1 MIIYGLT
8 AGGAADNVIEGI
20 EEKIHPDVIREFM
33 NQLPEKAF
41 NFGLRVLLAVVF
53 FLIGVNLIK
62 FIRRIIKKS
71 MKRAN
76 AELGVIQFADS
87 FTKATLYVLLVTFL
101 ASSFGL
107 DAASV
112 VAVLGSA
119 GVAIG
124 LAVQGSLSNLAGGV
138 LILALKPFKVGD
150 YIREGYSEKE
160 GTVTEIQIFY
170 TKLLTPDN
178 QTVILPN
185 GNLANNSLVNVTTQE
200 ARRMDISVGISYQA
214 DLKKAKEVLLQLLA
228 QDEAVL
234 KDRDMLVYVDS
245 LADSCVKLGVRCW
258 FKQEDFWKGKWRIT
272 ENCKLCLDENG
283 IEIAYNQLDV
293 HLDCRPGTEG
303 GYCRD
308 RNGEWCNQGSLPE
321 SE

>member
-1 MIIYGLT
+1 M
-8 AGGAADNVIEGI
+8 DD
-20 EEKIHPDVIREFM
+20 KISSELINEFLS
-33 NQLPEKAF
+33 QLPERAL
-41 NFGLRVLLAVVF
+41 NLGLRILLAVIF
-53 FLIGVNLIK
+53 FLLGIHLIK
-62 FIRRIIKKS
+62 FIRKIIRKS

-76 AELGVIQFADS
+76 AELGVIQFVDS
-87 FTKATLYVLLVTFL
+87 FLKASFYALLVMLL
-101 ASSFGL
+101 ASAFGV

-150 YIREGYSEKE
+150 YIRESYSEKE

-178 QTVILPN
+178 QTVVLPN

-214 DLKKAKEVLLQLLA
+214 DLKRAKEVLNAILA
-228 QDEAVL
+228 GDEAVL
-234 KDRDMLVYVDS
+234 KDRDMLVYVS
-245 LADSCVKLGVRCW
+245 ELSSSCVMLGVRCW
-258 FKQEDFWKGKWRIT
+258 FKQEDFWAGKWRIT
-272 ENCKLCLDENG
+272 ENCKLALDENG
-283 IEIAYNQLDV
+283 IKIAYNQLDV
-293 HLDCRPGTEG
+293 HLDT
-303 GYCRD
+303 
-308 RNGEWCNQGSLPE
+308 GEE
-321 SE
+321 RRA

>member
-1 MIIYGLT
+1 M
-8 AGGAADNVIEGI
+8 AAEGAADNII
-20 EEKIHPDVIREFM
+20 EEIEDLEERMQPDLIKEFM
-33 NQLPEKAF
+33 SQLPEKAL
-41 NFGLRVLLAVVF
+41 NFGVRILLAVVF

-62 FIRRIIKKS
+62 LVRKIIKKS

-76 AELGVIQFADS
+76 AELGVIQFVDS
-87 FTKATLYVLLVTFL
+87 FVRATLYVLLVTLL

-150 YIREGYSEKE
+150 YIKEGYSDKE

-200 ARRMDISVGISYQA
+200 ARRMDISVGISYNA
-214 DLKKAKEVLLQLLA
+214 DLKKAKEVLLQVLA
-228 QDEAVL
+228 GDEAVL
-234 KDRDMLVYVDS
+234 KDRDYLVFVDS

-258 FKQEDFWKGKWRIT
+258 FRQEDFWQGKWRIT
-272 ENCKLCLDENG
+272 ENCKLKLDENG
-283 IEIAYNQLDV
+283 IEIAFNQLDV
-293 HLDCRPGTEG
+293 HLDGKI
-303 GYCRD
+303 
-308 RNGEWCNQGSLPE
+308 QSL
-321 SE
+321 

>member
-1 MIIYGLT
+1 MSILGL
-8 AGGAADNVIEGI
+8 AAEGAADNII
-20 EEKIHPDVIREFM
+20 EEIEDLEERMQPDLIKEFM
-33 NQLPEKAF
+33 SQLPEKAL
-41 NFGLRVLLAVVF
+41 NFGVRILLAVVF

-62 FIRRIIKKS
+62 LVRKIIKKS

-76 AELGVIQFADS
+76 AELGVIQFVDS
-87 FTKATLYVLLVTFL
+87 FVRATLYVLLVTLL

-150 YIREGYSEKE
+150 YIKEGYSDKE

-200 ARRMDISVGISYQA
+200 ARRMDISVGISYNA
-214 DLKKAKEVLLQLLA
+214 DLKKAKEVLLQVLA
-228 QDEAVL
+228 GDEAVL
-234 KDRDMLVYVDS
+234 KDRDYLVFVDS

-258 FKQEDFWKGKWRIT
+258 FRQEDFWQGKWRIT
-272 ENCKLCLDENG
+272 ENCKLKLDENG
-283 IEIAYNQLDV
+283 IEIAFNQLDV
-293 HLDCRPGTEG
+293 HLDGKI
-303 GYCRD
+303 
-308 RNGEWCNQGSLPE
+308 QSL
-321 SE
+321 

>member
-1 MIIYGLT
+1 MRILGLT
-8 AGGAADNVIEGI
+8 AEGAAGNIIEEIEGL
-20 EEKIHPDVIREFM
+20 EQRMQPDLIKEFM
-33 NQLPEKAF
+33 SQLPEKAL
-41 NFGLRVLLAVVF
+41 NFGVRILLAVVF

-62 FIRRIIKKS
+62 FTRKIIRKS

-76 AELGVIQFADS
+76 VELGVIQFVDS
-87 FTKATLYVLLVTFL
+87 FVRATLYVLLVALL

-150 YIREGYSEKE
+150 YIKEGYSDKE

-200 ARRMDISVGISYQA
+200 ARRMDISVGISYNA
-214 DLKKAKEVLLQLLA
+214 DLKKAKEVLLQVLA
-228 QDEAVL
+228 GDEAVL
-234 KDRDMLVYVDS
+234 KDRDYLVFVDS

-258 FKQEDFWKGKWRIT
+258 FRQEDFWKGKWRIT
-272 ENCKLCLDENG
+272 ENCKLKLDENG
-283 IEIAYNQLDV
+283 IEIAFNQLDV
-293 HLDCRPGTEG
+293 HLDGRI
-303 GYCRD
+303 
-308 RNGEWCNQGSLPE
+308 QSL
-321 SE
+321 

>member
-1 MIIYGLT
+1 MALLGLS
-8 AGGAADNVIEGI
+8 AGGIAENIIEDVG
-20 EEKIHPDVIREFM
+20 EKIQPGVVKEFM
-33 NQLPEKAF
+33 SQLPGKALDL
-41 NFGLRVLLAVVF
+41 GLRILLGVVF

-62 FIRRIIKKS
+62 FIRRIIRDS

-76 AELGVIQFADS
+76 VELGVIQFADS
-87 FTKATLYVLLVTFL
+87 FIKATLYVILVMLL

-150 YIREGYSEKE
+150 YIKESYSSQE

-200 ARRMDISVGISYQA
+200 ARRMDISVGIAYSA
-214 DLKKAKEVLLQLLA
+214 DLKRAKDVLMQVLLE
-228 QDEAVL
+228 DEAVL
-234 KDRDMLVYVDS
+234 KEKDMLLQVLAEDPAVEEEMDKMVFVDE
-245 LADSCVKLGVRCW
+245 LADSSVKLGVRCW
-258 FKQEDFWKGKWRIT
+258 FRQEDFWKGKWRVT
-272 ENCKLCLDENG
+272 ENCKYRLDENG
-283 IEIAYNQLDV
+283 IEIAFQQLDV
-293 HLDCRPGTEG
+293 HLDKKEKG
-303 GYCRD
+303 
-308 RNGEWCNQGSLPE
+308 L
-321 SE
+321 